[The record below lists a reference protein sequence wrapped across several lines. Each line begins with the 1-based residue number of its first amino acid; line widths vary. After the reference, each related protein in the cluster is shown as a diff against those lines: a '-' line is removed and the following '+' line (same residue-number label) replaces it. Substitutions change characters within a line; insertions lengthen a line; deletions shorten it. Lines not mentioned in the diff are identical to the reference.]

1 MTKND
6 NRANRNRTRLVR
18 LGEPIA
24 TKVAGISFDGR
35 QRVAWAAAS
44 AYARHERCWFELRR
58 DAKNDADANAIAV
71 IAHAGRMHGQV
82 GYLPAADAARLAP
95 IMDAGHRVRITRYGF
110 VGGRSGQY
118 LGIRLEVEAMAAKA

>member
-6 NRANRNRTRLVR
+6 NRATAARLVK

-24 TKVAGISFDGR
+24 TKVAGITYNNR

-58 DAKNDADANAIAV
+58 EARNEADGNAIAV
-71 IAHAGRMHGQV
+71 IAHAGKMHAQV

-95 IMDAGHRVRITRYGF
+95 VMDAGGRVRITRYGF
-110 VGGRSGQY
+110 VGGKRGQY
-118 LGIRLEVEAMAAKA
+118 LGIRLEVEAMATKA